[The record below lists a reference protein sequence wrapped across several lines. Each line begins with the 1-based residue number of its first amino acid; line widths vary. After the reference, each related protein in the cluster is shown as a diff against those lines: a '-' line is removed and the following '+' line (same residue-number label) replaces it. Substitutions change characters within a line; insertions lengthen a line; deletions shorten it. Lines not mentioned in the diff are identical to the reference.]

1 VDSLLTVCV
10 NAADVLPALLESP
23 LYTAVMVWVP
33 TLIVVIESDALPLLI
48 VLVPNDVAPSR
59 NWTVPVAAAGE
70 TVAVNPID
78 CP

>member
-1 VDSLLTVCV
+1 
-10 NAADVLPALLESP
+10 
-23 LYTAVMVWVP
+23 MVWLP
-33 TLIVVIESDALPLLI
+33 TASVVIESAALPLLI

-59 NWTVPVAAAGE
+59 NWTVPVAVAGE